1 MQCSVL
7 ITVSVRVNLMQRETL
22 QVTQTLSRT
31 KKTEMQ
37 SAHRIQINV
46 VHPKDVNTLENS

>member
-1 MQCSVL
+1 M
-7 ITVSVRVNLMQRETL
+7 ISVRVNLIQRKTL

-31 KKTEMQ
+31 KKTEVQ